1 MFLFNN
7 LLVKLNFVLGRPRLV
22 GFGFRRLKAY
32 HSPPTITDLV
42 NELHSPAARATNGAT
57 LVPPSS

>member
-7 LLVKLNFVLGRPRLV
+7 LLVKLNFVLGRLLQV

-32 HSPPTITDLV
+32 HSPPTITDLA
-42 NELHSPAARATNGAT
+42 NELHSLVVQAA